1 MEFTG
6 EMTDDDL
13 YELKYLDEV
22 VKLRWL
28 ITRQPA
34 AVELRYYLL
43 FMLVAHKRYAKA
55 AEECRRI
62 LASHPNDMIA
72 QFWLAKLKERDYE
85 EPSTRSNR
93 QLGPPDERAGTA
105 PKYCDRCTRRS
116 SSLEYDDLSLRN
128 LCPDCRQDLARR
140 RIVRKPASR

>member
-6 EMTDDDL
+6 KMTDDDL

-34 AVELRYYLL
+34 AIELRYYLL

-55 AEECRRI
+55 VEECRRI
-62 LASHPNDMIA
+62 LTGHPQDVIA
-72 QFWLAKLKERDYE
+72 QFWLAKLKEWDYE
-85 EPSTRSNR
+85 EPSTRPDR
-93 QLGPPDERAGTA
+93 QLGLPR
-105 PKYCDRCTRRS
+105 
-116 SSLEYDDLSLRN
+116 
-128 LCPDCRQDLARR
+128 
-140 RIVRKPASR
+140 